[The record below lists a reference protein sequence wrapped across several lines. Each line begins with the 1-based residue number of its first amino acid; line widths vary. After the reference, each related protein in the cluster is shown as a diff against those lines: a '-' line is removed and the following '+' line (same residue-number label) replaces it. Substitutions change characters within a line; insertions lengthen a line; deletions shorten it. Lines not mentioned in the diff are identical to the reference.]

1 MAKCYLLVAR
11 SSQLAAC
18 FMFSLIGHFH
28 PVFVHLPIGMLI
40 LAFILQLIEKRK
52 PGANFEQAITI
63 SLLMGMVSAVISCI
77 TGYFLSRSDDYDPQ
91 LVSRHQW
98 LGIGVAVVAILLYFL
113 RRKHTAQRWHWPL
126 MIVLIVL
133 VAATGHIGGSLTHGS
148 DYLTKPFA
156 DITNRD
162 TTALQK
168 TAIPDVQEAA
178 AYHEIIQPLLQNKC
192 YSCHNKNKQKG
203 GLRMDEQAL
212 LMKGGKNGV
221 ILLPGKAAESEL
233 MKRLLLPREH
243 DDHMPPKEKPQLTE
257 SEIALLHWWIASGAS
272 FDKKVKELEQP
283 AAVTPVL
290 LALQNAP
297 AVKKAPAAIPAA
309 PVSKAD
315 DSAVK
320 KIRDLG
326 VVILPV
332 SQSSHY
338 LSANFVTAAGI
349 WNKDLQLLLPVKKQL
364 VWLKLGNPVIND
376 SALTVIAQCPNIT
389 RLQLEH
395 TNITDAGLKQLTTLR
410 QLQYLNLVGTKISAQ
425 GLLQLQGLN
434 NLQSIYCYRSAIRK
448 EDWTRLQQAF
458 PKAIIDSGGYQVPL
472 LPTDTTEVKPTV
484 R

>member
-1 MAKCYLLVAR
+1 
-11 SSQLAAC
+11 
-18 FMFSLIGHFH
+18 MFPLIGHFH

-40 LAFILQLIEKRK
+40 LAFILQFIEKRK
-52 PGANFEQAITI
+52 PGTNFEQAITL
-63 SLLMGMVSAVISCI
+63 SLLMGMISAVISCI
-77 TGYFLSRSDDYDPQ
+77 TGYFLSRSDDYDQQ
-91 LVSRHQW
+91 LVNQHQW
-98 LGIGVAVVAILLYFL
+98 LGIGVAVVAIVLYFL
-113 RRKHTAQRWHWPL
+113 RKKHTAQRWHWPL

-148 DYLTKPFA
+148 DYLTKPFSG
-156 DITNRD
+156 ITNRD
-162 TTALQK
+162 TTALQQVS
-168 TAIPDVQEAA
+168 IPDAQEAA
-178 AYHEIIQPLLQNKC
+178 AYAQIIQPLLQNKC

-221 ILLPGKAAESEL
+221 IVLPGKAGESEL

-243 DDHMPPKEKPQLTE
+243 DDHMPPKEKPQLTDN
-257 SEIALLHWWIASGAS
+257 EIALLHWWIASGAP
-272 FDKKVKELEQP
+272 FDKKVKDLEQP
-283 AAVTPVL
+283 AAVKPAL

-297 AVKKAPAAIPAA
+297 AEKKAPATIPAD

-320 KIRDLG
+320 RIKDLG

-338 LSANFVTAAGI
+338 LSANFITAAGI
-349 WNKDLQLLLPVKKQL
+349 QNKDLQLLLPVKKQL
-364 VWLKLGNPVIND
+364 VWIKLGQPVIND

-395 TNITDAGLKQLTTLR
+395 TNITDAGLKQLTALK

-425 GLLQLQGLN
+425 GLLQLKGLDK
-434 NLQSIYCYRSAIRK
+434 LQSIYCYRSAIRK
-448 EDWTRLQQAF
+448 EDWPQLQQAF
-458 PKAIIDSGGYQVPL
+458 PKAIIDSGGYQVPA
-472 LPTDTTEVKPTV
+472 LPTDTIEVKPAA